1 MTEPTLPA
9 ILADIECQNDA
20 LVAAEQAVRT
30 GLDDARAL
38 YADKAK
44 MDAFVA
50 AHDARKAILAP
61 LEAWLDAEVRRQ
73 LSHAIASGTLR
84 PMSGGISTPFIDRW
98 NSVLAGKKAAFLM
111 DDVVETFVDLLRRS
125 IGFSGAKDDVRLG
138 AEAIQAMLDTGTV
151 ATPSVCGNNGMLA
164 DFWSGGTFLLTLDAW
179 QPTIHTSVGKGK
191 GTRVATPR
199 PDTTM
204 YHASVE
210 FPTGRVL
217 VADRLPF
224 QATETIIDKVGDS
237 FNVNYGLHRLMRSAM
252 LMGLHNIVQISVG
265 NTDPHVQI
273 HNGHIAVGRA
283 DALDT
288 NAQICT
294 DLWMG
299 TMIDVG
305 TLHALGVTDADIAQ
319 AIADDEV
326 EELALNPGTWHVFW
340 SEEAAQEATAER
352 FASLYPHTADD
363 RLAFWMTQ
371 DLVPVAGLKTVQIM
385 DARLGTKT

>member
-1 MTEPTLPA
+1 MTETTLPA
-9 ILADIECQNDA
+9 ILADIERQNDA
-20 LVAAEQAVRT
+20 LVAAEQAVRI
-30 GLDDARAL
+30 GFDDARAL
-38 YADKAK
+38 YADKSK
-44 MDAFVA
+44 MDTFVA

-61 LEAWLDAEVRRQ
+61 LDAWLDAEVRRQ
-73 LSHAIASGTLR
+73 LGHAIASGTLR

-98 NSVLAGKKAAFLM
+98 NSVLAGQKAAFLM

-125 IGFSGAKDDVRLG
+125 IGFSGENDVRLG
-138 AEAIQAMLDTGTV
+138 AEAIQAMLDAGTV

-164 DFWSGGTFLLTLDAW
+164 DFWSGSTFLLTLDAW
-179 QPTIHTSVGKGK
+179 QPTVHISVGKGK

-224 QATETIIDKVGDS
+224 KATETIIDKVGEG
-237 FNVNYGLHRLMRSAM
+237 FNINYGLHRLLRSAM

-265 NTDPHVQI
+265 NTDPRFQP
-273 HNGHIAVGRA
+273 HNGHLVVGRA

-340 SEEAAQEATAER
+340 SEEAAQETTAER
-352 FASLYPHTADD
+352 FAFLYPHTADD